1 MIQKTTDSSFEKSGL
16 HPRNKHR
23 FHYNFEELIKSCNEL
38 SKYVSKNKFN
48 IETIDFSNPT
58 AVKILNKALLKH
70 FYSIQD
76 WDIPKG
82 FLCPAIPG
90 RADYI
95 HHIADLLGSFD
106 HHIIPIGKKI
116 KVLDIGIGANC
127 VYPIIG
133 NNEYGWQFVG
143 TDIDLVA
150 INNAGKIILA
160 NNLTDVIECR
170 LQKNAMSIFK
180 QVINPNEKF
189 DLTICNPP
197 FHASLNEAKSGTLRK
212 INNLKGR
219 NHSNTILNFGGQNNE
234 LFYEGGEIAFV
245 TKMIEQSAEIPE
257 SCFCFSTLISKKSN
271 LTKVYHHLKLAK
283 ATFIKTI
290 DMAQGQKISRIVAWS
305 FLNKSQQKEWIQKRW
320 KVDSINK

>member
-1 MIQKTTDSSFEKSGL
+1 MIQASKEKSIEKSEL
-16 HPRNKHR
+16 HQRNKHR
-23 FHYNFEELIKSCNEL
+23 LQYDFKQLIKSCPEL
-38 SKYVSKNKFN
+38 SSYVSKNQFD
-48 IETIDFSNPT
+48 IETIDFSNPN
-58 AVKILNKALLKH
+58 AVKILNKSLLKH
-70 FYSIQD
+70 FYSIHD

-95 HHIADLLGSFD
+95 HHIADLLGSYD

-133 NNEYGWQFVG
+133 NKEYGWQFVG
-143 TDIDLVA
+143 TDIDPIA
-150 INNAGKIILA
+150 INNACKIIKS
-160 NNLTDVIECR
+160 NNLTANIECR
-170 LQKNAMSIFK
+170 LQKNAISIFK
-180 QVINPNEKF
+180 QVIYPNEKF

-212 INNLKGR
+212 INNLKGKSHT
-219 NHSNTILNFGGQNNE
+219 NAILNFGGQNNE
-234 LFYEGGEIAFV
+234 LFYDGGEIAFV
-245 TKMIEQSAEIPE
+245 TKMIEQSAEISE

-271 LTKVYHHLKLAK
+271 LTKVYHYLNLAK
-283 ATFIKTI
+283 ATFVKTI

-305 FLNKSQQKEWIQKRW
+305 FLNKTQQKEWIKKRW
-320 KVDSINK
+320 KNDSINK